1 MYLKIYIVQYDFATL
16 LGLRIKIIYKEFV
29 KRATHRRNSVLVN
42 PVNFVPPEAAGPID
56 VELKKNKRETN
67 FICIQYTCEAFYD
80 AVLAPLH
87 PSSPTRRP
95 TPRGCKT
102 LC

>member
-56 VELKKNKRETN
+56 HLCELFPLASVPLMHTFN
-67 FICIQYTCEAFYD
+67 FSVSVDAAMAVPLQVVDPYTFL
-80 AVLAPLH
+80 V
-87 PSSPTRRP
+87 
-95 TPRGCKT
+95 
-102 LC
+102 